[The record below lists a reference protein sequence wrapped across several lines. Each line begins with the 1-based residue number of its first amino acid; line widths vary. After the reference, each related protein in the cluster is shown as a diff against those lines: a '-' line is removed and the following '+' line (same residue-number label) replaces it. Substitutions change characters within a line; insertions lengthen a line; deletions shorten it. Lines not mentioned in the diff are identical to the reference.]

1 MILLRPFMPYILSAG
16 LMAFVAACGAA
27 WWGWNR
33 VVALNIE
40 NADLKDSIASL
51 EEAAEQAKEARRVA
65 DAWRQR
71 ESERARQMDA
81 SIEALLTGDFAD
93 ADLVLDPRIT
103 RYLDCLHTGD
113 TDACAGGAD

>member
-1 MILLRPFMPYILSAG
+1 MIGLRAYLIG
-16 LMAFVAACGAA
+16 GAAAVVLALAGAA
-27 WWGWNR
+27 WWGWQR
-33 VVALNIE
+33 VGALQAE
-40 NADLKDSIASL
+40 NATLTRSVEAL
-51 EEAAEQAKEARRVA
+51 EDAAEQAKEARRVA

-71 ESERARQMDA
+71 EAERARQMDA

-93 ADLVLDPRIT
+93 ADLALDPRIT